1 MDPNGSQYDSGND
14 EFPLDAFNEFIE
26 VEESDTD
33 SDIVYICSTPEMS
46 PSQTKDLISLADIGS
61 ISKDPSMTETEV
73 VSIVNPVVPRD
84 LSPQEL
90 LLILPEDKHL
100 KIYYQRKDEEDPNW
114 VPQYVSFPT
123 QRYWPR
129 APDRLL
135 SLGYLWDDKI
145 KDSDYIQRVA
155 QTDPEGFQELTG
167 YRMPSHIDHI
177 TFRICGECTP
187 EIRELIF
194 MDNDGTA
201 YTCTIYNCQ
210 TNTLTVSI
218 PAMEDIKDTPR
229 QYRYRLVKPTG
240 TVARP
245 EREDGEDLCLT
256 GYVTINRVK
265 GYTLFDSGSMAD
277 AVSPDFARVSNVPIL
292 RLVKPA
298 TLQLGCLGSRLKINF
313 ATIAVV
319 GFGSTTAKNYLD
331 IANIDKYDCILGT
344 LF

>member
-14 EFPLDAFNEFIE
+14 EFPLDAFNEFIK

-114 VPQYVSFPT
+114 VPQYVGFPT
-123 QRYWPR
+123 QKHWPC

-135 SLGYLWDDKI
+135 ILGYPWDDEV

-155 QTDPEGFQELTG
+155 QIDSEGFQDLTD
-167 YRMPSHIDHI
+167 YCVYMYH
-177 TFRICGECTP
+177 
-187 EIRELIF
+187 L
-194 MDNDGTA
+194 
-201 YTCTIYNCQ
+201 
-210 TNTLTVSI
+210 
-218 PAMEDIKDTPR
+218 
-229 QYRYRLVKPTG
+229 
-240 TVARP
+240 
-245 EREDGEDLCLT
+245 
-256 GYVTINRVK
+256 
-265 GYTLFDSGSMAD
+265 
-277 AVSPDFARVSNVPIL
+277 
-292 RLVKPA
+292 
-298 TLQLGCLGSRLKINF
+298 
-313 ATIAVV
+313 
-319 GFGSTTAKNYLD
+319 
-331 IANIDKYDCILGT
+331 
-344 LF
+344 